1 MVSTKRSVLPLLAG
15 AFAVAAASL
24 VGAQALAAQ
33 PDAGQGPGDH
43 GRILEVHADSSGL
56 IEIFGEHLDFGA
68 EPLSVSLGTL
78 GDISGLCTLIDAT
91 EIQCNVGPIPTGDY
105 LLTIA
110 SGQGQS
116 QGDEYDL
123 TIRRAVECPC
133 FSAEDVGT
141 LVPPLSCSAGP
152 TLTAISEVG
161 GCGSALVGEIFGSG
175 PSCNFSP
182 SAPGQSICIGT
193 FPQVISDE
201 EAEACQ
207 EIIVAQCPN

>member
-1 MVSTKRSVLPLLAG
+1 MVTTKRSVLSLLAG

-24 VGAQALAAQ
+24 VGGQALAAK

-43 GRILEVHADSSGL
+43 GRILEVHADTNGI

-68 EPLSVSLGTL
+68 GPVLVSLGTL

-91 EIQCNVGPIPTGDY
+91 EIQCNVGPIAAGDY

-123 TIRRAVECPC
+123 TVGRAVECPC

-141 LVPPLSCSAGP
+141 LVPPLSCSAQP
-152 TLTAISEVG
+152 TLTIVSEVG
-161 GCGSALVGEIFGSG
+161 GCGSALVRENVGQAPACS
-175 PSCNFSP
+175 FSP
-182 SAPGQSICIGT
+182 SKPGQPVCL
-193 FPQVISDE
+193 FPNSKVISDE
-201 EAEACQ
+201 QAEVCKAIVVSECQ
-207 EIIVAQCPN
+207 